1 MIEFIGWCVVVSFCF
16 GTGLFGLL
24 ISFIIGFFYPLMWI
38 VTAIQTIKV
47 LLIVATINHKPEE
60 GWREDIRKQ
69 SRKYR

>member
-38 VTAIQTIKV
+38 VTAIQVVIIFFWLFYIINIKQTHKSV
-47 LLIVATINHKPEE
+47 RSTLYYLI
-60 GWREDIRKQ
+60 R
-69 SRKYR
+69 